1 MRGVQSPADYFPR
14 AISIHDGTM
23 MLCKAPCIGISRTM
37 HTFGQFQVVN
47 VSEEIWIT
55 SVGYGEVHVGATQWL
70 LIWTKNAQ
78 KSSFLAVPPCS
89 MLYLFFRLWFVE
101 DQRLP
106 RDVAGLVA

>member
-1 MRGVQSPADYFPR
+1 
-14 AISIHDGTM
+14 

-78 KSSFLAVPPCS
+78 SSGLWRINDSHETSPAWSLNTGTNKTFTGVHQLTLAPKFNIGNPS
-89 MLYLFFRLWFVE
+89 
-101 DQRLP
+101 
-106 RDVAGLVA
+106 